1 MVDNVCMH
9 EARVEELA
17 KRHEQVL
24 KDQEEKTL
32 PDFDENAARS

>member
-1 MVDNVCMH
+1 MH

-24 KDQEEKTL
+24 KDQQDNEEKTL